1 MLRDLPDD
9 EDDEDHTLVLGRGG
23 SGEVDE
29 MQTKL
34 DLAQAYMDMGD
45 SEGARN
51 LLGEVMAEGGDAQK
65 DLAREMLARLS

>member
-1 MLRDLPDD
+1 
-9 EDDEDHTLVLGRGG
+9 
-23 SGEVDE
+23 
-29 MQTKL
+29 
-34 DLAQAYMDMGD
+34 MDMGD